1 MEEEILTI
9 RELAKYL
16 KINERTV
23 YLLAKQKKIPGIKIG
38 GSWRFKKEMV
48 DNWIIEQSTRKE

>member
-9 RELAKYL
+9 KELAKYL

-23 YLLAKQKKIPGIKIG
+23 YLLAKEKKIPGIKIG
-38 GSWRFKKEMV
+38 GSWRFKKEMI
-48 DNWIIEQSTRKE
+48 DNWIKNSSKKDS

>member
-23 YLLAKQKKIPGIKIG
+23 YLLAKEKKIPGIKIG